1 MDYGLI
7 GEKLG
12 HSYSKEIHEMLAGYT
27 YDIHPLSKDEFK
39 GFMEKHEFKA
49 INVTIPYKRDVIPFL
64 YGMDEQSYKFHT
76 FRIYGGVF
84 NIGDIVGFVE

>member
-27 YDIHPLSKDEFK
+27 YDSNR
-39 GFMEKHEFKA
+39 G
-49 INVTIPYKRDVIPFL
+49 
-64 YGMDEQSYKFHT
+64 S
-76 FRIYGGVF
+76 
-84 NIGDIVGFVE
+84 

>member
-1 MDYGLI
+1 MRKISRFIFGAADLFSRQRLI
-7 GEKLG
+7 FGAADLFSRQRLIFG
-12 HSYSKEIHEMLAGYT
+12 AA
-27 YDIHPLSKDEFK
+27 DLSSLHGSFL
-39 GFMEKHEFKA
+39 
-49 INVTIPYKRDVIPFL
+49 FL